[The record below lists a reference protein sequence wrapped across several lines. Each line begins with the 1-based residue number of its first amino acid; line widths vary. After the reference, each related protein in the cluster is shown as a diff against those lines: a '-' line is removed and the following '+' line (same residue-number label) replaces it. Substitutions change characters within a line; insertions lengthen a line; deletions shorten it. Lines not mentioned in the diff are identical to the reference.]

1 MAATRASVPMNRVMA
16 VLAAG
21 IVAISF
27 AAILIR
33 WCAAPPLVIAF
44 YRLLFAALFFWIT
57 NKSGNLTQL
66 RNLPLKTLR
75 WGGLAGI
82 ALALHFAAWITSLN
96 HTSVASS
103 VVLVATSPIFV
114 ALGARFILGET
125 ARPPLYWGL
134 LLAFAG
140 ATAITWQDVESGNSS
155 FFGNLLAL
163 AGALFAGVYFLI
175 GRKLRQEMDTAP
187 YVTLCYSAAAIL
199 LLLGTLLW
207 RLPLFDYSSQTFAT
221 FLALALVPQVIGHT
235 SFNWALK
242 HLSAPVVSIALLGEP
257 IGASLLAFI
266 FFKEELGTTTLLGGS
281 LTLLG
286 VALAIFSERGKT

>member
-1 MAATRASVPMNRVMA
+1 MNETNPPVAMNRVMA

-21 IVAISF
+21 VVAVSF

-44 YRLLFAALFFWIT
+44 YRLLFASLFFWIT
-57 NKSGNLTQL
+57 SKRANLTQL
-66 RNLPLKTLR
+66 HNLPVKTLR

-82 ALALHFAAWITSLN
+82 ALAMHFATWITSLN
-96 HTSVASS
+96 HTSVANS

-125 ARPPLYWGL
+125 ARPLLYWGL

-140 ATAITWQDVESGNSS
+140 AAVITSQEADSGNNSLL
-155 FFGNLLAL
+155 GNLLAL
-163 AGALFAGVYFLI
+163 AGALFAGIYFLI

-187 YVTLCYSAAAIL
+187 YVTLCYSAAAII
-199 LLLGTLLW
+199 LLLGVLIM
-207 RLPLFDYSSQTFAT
+207 RLPLFDYSWQTFAT
-221 FLALALVPQVIGHT
+221 FLALALIPQVIGHT

-242 HLSAPVVSIALLGEP
+242 HLSAPTVSIALLGEP
-257 IGASLLAFI
+257 IGASLLAFF
-266 FFKEELGTTTLLGGS
+266 FFKEELGTTTMFGGS

-286 VALAIFSERGKT
+286 VALAIFSERGKA

>member
-1 MAATRASVPMNRVMA
+1 MVEPHSSVPMNRVML
-16 VLAAG
+16 VLASG
-21 IVAISF
+21 IAAISF

-57 NKSGNLTQL
+57 SKSGNLTQL
-66 RNLPLKTLR
+66 RNLPLKTLQ

-82 ALALHFAAWITSLN
+82 ALALHFATWITSLN
-96 HTSVASS
+96 HTSVANS

-114 ALGARFILGET
+114 ALGARFILGES
-125 ARPPLYWGL
+125 ARPLLYWGL

-140 ATAITWQDVESGNSS
+140 ATVITLQDAEGSNTS

-175 GRKLRQEMDTAP
+175 GRKLRQELDTAP
-187 YVTLCYSAAAIL
+187 YVTLCYSAAAIV

-207 RLPLFDYSSQTFAT
+207 RLPLFDYSAQTFLT

-257 IGASLLAFI
+257 IGASILAFV
-266 FFKEELGTTTLLGGS
+266 FFKEELGTMTLFGGS
-281 LTLLG
+281 LTLFG
-286 VALAIFSERGKT
+286 VALAIFSERGKA